1 MGISLD
7 DYEELTNDEL
17 SKVKVD
23 PSAGSHIY
31 LASPHMS
38 SEDYELSYIHEAFDT
53 NWIAPLG
60 KNVNEFENTVAD
72 YLGAPAAVA
81 LSSGTAAIHLS
92 LKAAGV
98 KPGDVV
104 LCQSLTFSAS
114 ANPILYEGATPVF
127 VGSDETWN
135 MNPVA
140 LEDAFKK
147 YPNTKAVVCVHL
159 YGCMAK
165 IDQIA
170 EVCRAHG
177 AALIEDAAE
186 ALGSSF
192 RGKKAG
198 TFGDYGVISFN
209 GNKII
214 TTSGGGMAICNTKDA
229 QERAAKIRFWATQS
243 KEPVL
248 HYQHREVGYNY
259 RMSNVLAGIGRG
271 QMKVLEDRV
280 QQKNRIFDLYS
291 RAFASTPAI
300 SMMSAL
306 PETRPNRWLTAI
318 TFDGSIQPADV
329 IVELRRQNID
339 SRPIW
344 KPLHLQ
350 PIFNGCDYVGS
361 DSCVDVFCNGM
372 CLPSDSKMT
381 DEDVEHVAKIVLGT
395 VKSI

>member
-1 MGISLD
+1 MGISLAN
-7 DYEELTNDEL
+7 YKELPNNEL
-17 SKVKVD
+17 SKMKVD
-23 PSAGSHIY
+23 PAAGSHIY

-38 SEDYELSYIHEAFDT
+38 REGYELSYIHEAFDT

-60 KNVNEFENTVAD
+60 KNVDEFENTMAD
-72 YLGAPAAVA
+72 YLGARAAVA
-81 LSSGTAAIHLS
+81 LSSGTASIHLS

-127 VGSDETWN
+127 IGSDETWN
-135 MNPVA
+135 MDPTA
-140 LEDAFKK
+140 LEDAFEK
-147 YPNTKAVVCVHL
+147 YPNAKAVICVHL

-170 EVCRAHG
+170 EICRTHG

-192 RGKKAG
+192 HDKKAG

-229 QERAAKIRFWATQS
+229 KERAAKIRFWATQS

-248 HYQHREVGYNY
+248 HYQHKEVGYNY

-271 QMKVLEDRV
+271 QMRVLEDRV
-280 QQKNRIFDLYS
+280 QQKNHIFDLYAK
-291 RAFASTPAI
+291 AFASTSAI
-300 SMMSAL
+300 TLMPAL
-306 PETRPNRWLTAI
+306 PDSRPNRWLTAI

-329 IVELRRQNID
+329 IVALRRQNID

-350 PIFNGCDYVGS
+350 PVFDGCDYFGS
-361 DSCVDVFCNGM
+361 NSCVGVFCNGM

-381 DEDVEHVAKIVLGT
+381 DEDVERTAEIVLEACE
-395 VKSI
+395 SR